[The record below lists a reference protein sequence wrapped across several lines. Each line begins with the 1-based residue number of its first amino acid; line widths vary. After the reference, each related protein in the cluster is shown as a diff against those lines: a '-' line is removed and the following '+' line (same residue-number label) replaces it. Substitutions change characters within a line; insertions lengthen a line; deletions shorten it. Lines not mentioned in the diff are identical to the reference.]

1 LNEADINGDGKVT
14 FDEFK
19 QTMQAMIRKSWLR
32 RGDRSPS
39 KSPNKSISPMK
50 SPEKLLLRMKCENS
64 PLLN

>member
-1 LNEADINGDGKVT
+1 MNEADINGDGKVT

-19 QTMQAMIRKSWLR
+19 HTMKDMIRKSWLR
-32 RGDRSPS
+32 IGDRSPS
-39 KSPNKSISPMK
+39 KSPNKSISPLK